1 MYSGSK
7 GCIKLMM
14 LKMKT
19 KILRKLTIVR
29 TLFAVGLLVLLLGII
44 DNAAILASAQDSKT
58 IQISIVS
65 DASRLTD
72 TAYQPNPINIKVG
85 DTIDWTNDDTSPHTV
100 TEKNRSTSNNDDSDD
115 KSNSGIVEKIV
126 DEIITNIVVNIRNN
140 MGGGEGDDHHHNHHN
155 NSSQEN
161 SLSLAQFDSGIMQT
175 GQTFRYTFNN
185 PGTFEYYCNVHP
197 SMVGEIVVS

>member
-1 MYSGSK
+1 M
-7 GCIKLMM
+7 
-14 LKMKT
+14 KMKM
-19 KILRKLTIVR
+19 KRKLTIVR

-44 DNAAILASAQDSKT
+44 DNAAIFASAQDSKT

-65 DASRLTD
+65 DASRLTN

-85 DTIDWTNDDTSPHTV
+85 DTIEWTNDDTSPHTV
-100 TEKNRSTSNNDDSDD
+100 IEKNRSTSN
-115 KSNSGIVEKIV
+115 EKIV

-140 MGGGEGDDHHHNHHN
+140 MGGGRGDHDHHHN

-161 SLSLAQFDSGIMQT
+161 SLSLAEFDSGIMQT

-185 PGTFEYYCNVHP
+185 PGTFGYHCTVHP

>member
-1 MYSGSK
+1 M
-7 GCIKLMM
+7 
-14 LKMKT
+14 KMKM
-19 KILRKLTIVR
+19 KRKLTIVR

-44 DNAAILASAQDSKT
+44 DNAAIFASAQDSKT

-65 DASRLTD
+65 DASRLTN

-85 DTIDWTNDDTSPHTV
+85 DTIEWTNDDTSPHTV

-140 MGGGEGDDHHHNHHN
+140 MGGGRGDHDHHHN

-161 SLSLAQFDSGIMQT
+161 SLSLAEFDSGIMQT

-185 PGTFEYYCNVHP
+185 PGTFGYHCTVHP

>member
-1 MYSGSK
+1 
-7 GCIKLMM
+7 MM

-161 SLSLAQFDSGIMQT
+161 SLSLAQFDSGITQT

>member
-1 MYSGSK
+1 M
-7 GCIKLMM
+7 
-14 LKMKT
+14 KMKT
-19 KILRKLTIVR
+19 KTKTKTLRELTIVMP
-29 TLFAVGLLVLLLGII
+29 LFAIGLLVLFPGVI

-65 DASRLTD
+65 DATRLTN

-85 DTIDWTNDDTSPHTV
+85 DTIEWTNDDTSPHTV
-100 TEKNRSTSNNDDSDD
+100 TEKNRSTGNNDDLQD

-140 MGGGEGDDHHHNHHN
+140 IGGDRGDDD
-155 NSSQEN
+155 NSFQEN
-161 SLSLAQFDSGIMQT
+161 SFSLAQFDSGIMQT
-175 GQTFRYTFNN
+175 GQTFRHTFNN
-185 PGTFEYYCNVHP
+185 PGTFEYYCAVHP

>member
-1 MYSGSK
+1 
-7 GCIKLMM
+7 M

>member
-1 MYSGSK
+1 M
-7 GCIKLMM
+7 
-14 LKMKT
+14 KMKM
-19 KILRKLTIVR
+19 KRKLTIVR

-44 DNAAILASAQDSKT
+44 DNAAIFASAQDSKT

-65 DASRLTD
+65 DASRLTN
-72 TAYQPNPINIKVG
+72 TAYQPNP
-85 DTIDWTNDDTSPHTV
+85 SPHTV

-140 MGGGEGDDHHHNHHN
+140 MGGGRGDHDHHHN

-161 SLSLAQFDSGIMQT
+161 SLSLAEFDSGIMQT
-175 GQTFRYTFNN
+175 VQTFRYTFNN
-185 PGTFEYYCNVHP
+185 PGTFGYHCTVHP